1 MRALTMG
8 SNSAVFVLFFG
19 AALVEAVRHGDWLYA
34 VIFVVLGALSLRS
47 DAIEGAR
54 PTSIR

>member
-1 MRALTMG
+1 MG

-34 VIFVVLGALSLRS
+34 VMFVVLGALSLRS